1 VGEIVNFVML
11 EIQVSGDGGES
22 LARAQKELM
31 SIIGDRKNHLLMSII
46 MYHVYL
52 PSGKLTDSYT

>member
-31 SIIGDRKNHLLMSII
+31 EHGDRKDHLLMSII
-46 MYHVYL
+46 I
-52 PSGKLTDSYT
+52 